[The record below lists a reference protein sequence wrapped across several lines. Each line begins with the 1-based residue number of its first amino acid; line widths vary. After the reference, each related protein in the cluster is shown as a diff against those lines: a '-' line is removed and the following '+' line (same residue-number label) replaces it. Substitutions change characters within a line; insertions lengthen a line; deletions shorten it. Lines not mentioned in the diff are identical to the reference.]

1 MAEGMP
7 SRQSPKET
15 GAREGELTMSQVLIV
30 QVTPEIPRHRGWFQA
45 FGIVLLVL
53 GIAAIVRSQET
64 EETSWEV

>member
-1 MAEGMP
+1 
-7 SRQSPKET
+7 
-15 GAREGELTMSQVLIV
+15 MSQVLIV